1 MKEWGERER
10 VDSLREL
17 ESLCELKGKAGAQ
30 EKAQWLRALVTLAWD
45 PVWISAPTGWL
56 TPHRVPPHATYR
68 GVKRKKTQQGSK
80 RANWG
85 AWLAGPIE

>member
-1 MKEWGERER
+1 MGRER
-10 VDSLREL
+10 GRLSKRIRTP
-17 ESLCELKGKAGAQ
+17 CELKGKAGAQ

-85 AWLAGPIE
+85 AGLAGPTE